1 MTILQ
6 SLLATGSWLL
16 ATSYHSL
23 RTLLRSPGFAL
34 AAVLTLALGIGANTA
49 IFSVV
54 DAVLLRPLPYPD
66 SDRLVMVWDK
76 LVKYKLPRRSP
87 EYHTADAYRR
97 LTNIFDLTGGIFW
110 GDTTLTG
117 GNAERVSY
125 MTVSPEIFEMLAP
138 RAVAGRIFAPEEY
151 RADAEPTVVLGNSL
165 FARHFG
171 GDPSVLGKSL
181 NVSGRTRR
189 VIGVMAPDFDFNMR
203 AGDIDLWIPVPLD
216 TRLSWGN
223 ATRMLARLRPGVS
236 LAAAQSALSTA
247 AKHVDETEHPY
258 QGPHGEDAG
267 YGVTVN
273 TLHEQF
279 LGEYRTLTLLLL
291 GAVAVVLLIACVN
304 VANLMLVRA
313 VSREKETAVRRAL
326 GATDARLMGQWLTES
341 AILALAGSVLGTFAA
356 IWGVKLLAALSP
368 AASNALN
375 QSAHRIGSGV
385 ARIGIDAR
393 ALAFTLAISCL
404 VCLLFG
410 LAPSLASVRM
420 TWGTRGTT
428 RHSRRAASLLVTAE
442 VALAF
447 MLMIGAGLLLKS
459 FSRLTHVDPG
469 FNPSHLLILRTEFNR
484 NTSRAERVTFYQ
496 DLREKLAAIPGVT
509 SATMG
514 DLPVGGGGVNAGAGD
529 PFGIK
534 GKSYDAANQFASLS
548 AAGADYFRTFEIPMR
563 AGRAF
568 TASDSIAANVGVE
581 AAKEYPSVVIV
592 NETLARTF
600 YPDGAVGQ
608 QIGVPPPCRDTKCDF
623 VWMTIVGVVGDV
635 KTRGLDMPA
644 RPQIYIPQPQTGG
657 VILRTAGDAMAM
669 ARTASSAIRS
679 ADPDVAVFDV
689 RTMEDR
695 ISQTVTQP
703 RFQTVIVSFF
713 AAAALFLA
721 AIGIFAVV
729 AHSTAQR
736 TQEIGIRMALGADR
750 GQVVQ
755 TVLFDGLRPVLFGVV
770 LGLAGAL
777 AFSRILASVLFNV
790 ASTDPATFLLAAA
803 LLTAVAIAACLGPA
817 QRATKVDPMIALRA
831 E

>member
-1 MTILQ
+1 MR
-6 SLLATGSWLL
+6 
-16 ATSYHSL
+16 YSL
-23 RTLLRSPGFAL
+23 RTLLRSPGFTL

-54 DAVLLRPLPYPD
+54 DAVLLRPLPYPN

-76 LVKYKLPRRSP
+76 LAKFNLPRRSP

-97 LTNIFDLTGGIFW
+97 LDNIFELTGGIFW
-110 GDTTLTG
+110 YDTTLTG
-117 GNAERVSY
+117 PTGTDRVSL
-125 MTVSPEIFEMLAP
+125 MTVSPQIFEMLAP
-138 RAVAGRIFAPEEY
+138 RASAGRIFAPEEY
-151 RADAEPTVVLGNSL
+151 RAAADPTVILGNSL
-165 FARHFG
+165 FLRRFG
-171 GDPSVLGKSL
+171 GDPSILGKSL
-181 NVSGRTRR
+181 NVGGHTRR
-189 VIGVMAPDFDFNMR
+189 VVGVMSPDFDFNMR

-216 TRLSWGN
+216 TRASWGN
-223 ATRMLARLRPGVS
+223 ATRMVARLRPGVS
-236 LAAAQSALSTA
+236 LVAAQSALCAA

-258 QGPHGEDAG
+258 MGPHGEDAG
-267 YGVTVN
+267 YGVTVV
-273 TLHEQF
+273 TLHDQF
-279 LGEYRTLTLLLL
+279 LGEYRTVTLLLL

-313 VSREKETAVRRAL
+313 VAREKEIAVRRAL
-326 GATDARLMGQWLTES
+326 GATSLRLMAQWLTES
-341 AILALAGSVLGTFAA
+341 AVLALLGSALGTLAA
-356 IWGVKLLAALSP
+356 MWGVKLLATLSP
-368 AASNALN
+368 AASSALN

-385 ARIGIDAR
+385 ARIGIDSR

-410 LAPSLASVRM
+410 LAPALASARM

-447 MLMIGAGLLLKS
+447 MLMIGSGLLLKS
-459 FSRLTHVDPG
+459 FSRLTHVNPG
-469 FNPSHLLILRTEFNR
+469 FNPSHLLILRTDFSR
-484 NTSRAERVTFYQ
+484 NTSRTERVQFYQ
-496 DLREKLAAIPGVT
+496 GLREKLAALPGVT
-509 SATMG
+509 SATVG
-514 DLPVGGGGVNAGAGD
+514 DLPVGGGGINAGSGD

-534 GKSYDAANQFASLS
+534 GKSYDTANQFASLS
-548 AAGADYFRTFEIPMR
+548 SAGVDYFRTFEIPMR

-568 TASDSIAANVGVE
+568 TAADAAPANVGVE

-600 YPDGAVGQ
+600 FPEGAIGQ

-623 VWMTIVGVVGDV
+623 VWMTIVGVAGDV
-635 KTRGLDMPA
+635 KTRGLDMAA
-644 RPQIYIPQPQTGG
+644 RPQIYLPQGAGG
-657 VILRTAGDAMAM
+657 VILRTAGDPMQL
-669 ARTASSAIRS
+669 ARAASSVIRS
-679 ADPDVAVFDV
+679 MDPDMAVFDV

-703 RFQTVIVSFF
+703 KFQTMIVSFF

-750 GQVVQ
+750 ARVVQ
-755 TVLFDGLRPVLFGVV
+755 TVIFDGLRPVLAGVV

-777 AFSRILASVLFNV
+777 AFSRILSSVLFNV
-790 ASTDPATFLLAAA
+790 AATDPSTFLLSA
-803 LLTAVAIAACLGPA
+803 LLLTLVAIAACLGPA
-817 QRATKVDPMIALRA
+817 NRATKVDPMIALKS

>member
-1 MTILQ
+1 MKRI
-6 SLLATGSWLL
+6 LATGSWLL
-16 ATSYHSL
+16 ATSSYSV
-23 RTLLRSPGFAL
+23 RTLFRSPGFTL

-76 LVKYKLPRRSP
+76 LVKFNLPRRSP

-97 LTNIFDLTGGIFW
+97 LDNIFELTGGIFW
-110 GDTTLTG
+110 YDTTLSGNTG
-117 GNAERVSY
+117 TDRVSV
-125 MTVSPEIFEMLAP
+125 MTVSPQIFEMLAP
-138 RAVAGRIFAPEEY
+138 RTAFGRIFASEEY
-151 RADAEPTVVLGNSL
+151 RTGADPTVILGHSL
-165 FARHFG
+165 FLRRFG
-171 GDPSVLGKSL
+171 GDPSILGKSIQEGTH
-181 NVSGRTRR
+181 SRR
-189 VIGVMAPDFDFNMR
+189 VVGVMSPDFDFNMR
-203 AGDIDLWIPVPLD
+203 AGDVDLWIPVPLD
-216 TRLSWGN
+216 TRRSWGN

-236 LAAAQSALSTA
+236 LATAQAALSAA

-258 QGPHGEDAG
+258 AGPHGEDAG
-267 YGVTVN
+267 YGVTVV
-273 TLHEQF
+273 TLHDQF
-279 LGEYRTLTLLLL
+279 LGEYRTVALLLL
-291 GAVAVVLLIACVN
+291 AAVAVVLLIACVN

-313 VSREKETAVRRAL
+313 VAREKETAVRRAL
-326 GATDARLMGQWLTES
+326 GATNGRLIAQWLTES
-341 AILALAGSVLGTFAA
+341 SMLALLGGALGTLAA
-356 IWGVKLLAALSP
+356 VWGVKLLATLSP
-368 AASNALN
+368 AASSALN

-385 ARIGIDAR
+385 ARIGIDGR
-393 ALAFTLAISCL
+393 ALLFTLAISIAA
-404 VCLLFG
+404 CLLFG
-410 LAPSLASVRM
+410 LAPGAWRVAPL
-420 TWGTRGTT
+420 GTRGAT
-428 RHSRRAASLLVTAE
+428 RHSRRAASTLVTAE

-459 FSRLTHVDPG
+459 FSRLTHVNPG
-469 FNPSHLLILRTEFNR
+469 FNASHLLIMRTEFNR

-496 DLREKLAAIPGVT
+496 DLREKMAAMPGVV

-514 DLPVGGGGVNAGAGD
+514 DPPVGGGGINAGAGD

-534 GKSYDAANQFASLS
+534 GKSYDAANQFASFS
-548 AAGADYFRTFEIPMR
+548 AAGVDYFRTFEIPMR

-568 TASDSIAANVGVE
+568 TAADSAAAGVGVA

-608 QIGVPPPCRDTKCDF
+608 QIGLPPPCRDTKCDF
-623 VWMTIVGVVGDV
+623 VWMTIVGVAGDV

-644 RPQIYIPQPQTGG
+644 RPVIYIPQPQTGG
-657 VILRTAGDAMAM
+657 VILRTVGDPLQL
-669 ARTASSAIRS
+669 ARAASLVIRS
-679 ADPDVAVFDV
+679 ADPDVAVYDV

-703 RFQTVIVSFF
+703 KFQTMIVSFF
-713 AAAALFLA
+713 AASALFLA

-750 GQVVQ
+750 GRVVQ
-755 TVLFDGLRPVLFGVV
+755 SVISDGLRPVLFGVV

-777 AFSRILASVLFNV
+777 AFGHILASVLFNV
-790 ASTDPATFLLAAA
+790 AAADPFTFVVAAA
-803 LLTAVAIAACLGPA
+803 VLTLVAILACLGPA
-817 QRATKVDPMIALRA
+817 NRATKVDPMIALRS

>member
-1 MTILQ
+1 MR
-6 SLLATGSWLL
+6 
-16 ATSYHSL
+16 YSL
-23 RTLLRSPGFAL
+23 RTLLRSPGFTL

-54 DAVLLRPLPYPD
+54 DAVLLRPLPYPA
-66 SDRLVMVWDK
+66 SARLVMVWDK
-76 LVKYKLPRRSP
+76 LAKFNLPRRSP

-97 LTNIFDLTGGIFW
+97 LDNIFDLTGGIFW
-110 GDTTLTG
+110 YDTTLTG
-117 GNAERVSY
+117 PTGTDRASL
-125 MTVSPEIFEMLAP
+125 MTVSPQIFEMLAP
-138 RAVAGRIFAPEEY
+138 RASAGRIFTPEEY
-151 RADAEPTVVLGNSL
+151 RAAADPTVILGNSL
-165 FARHFG
+165 FQRRFG
-171 GDPSVLGKSL
+171 GDPSILGKSL
-181 NVSGRTRR
+181 NVGGHTRR
-189 VIGVMAPDFDFNMR
+189 VVGVMSPDFDFNMR
-203 AGDIDLWIPVPLD
+203 AGDVDLWIPVPLD
-216 TRLSWGN
+216 TRASWGN
-223 ATRMLARLRPGVS
+223 ATRMVARLRPGVS
-236 LAAAQSALSTA
+236 LAAAQSALSAA

-258 QGPHGEDAG
+258 MGPHGEDAG
-267 YGVTVN
+267 YGVTVV
-273 TLHEQF
+273 TLHDQF
-279 LGEYRTLTLLLL
+279 LGEYRTVTLLLL

-313 VSREKETAVRRAL
+313 VSREKEIAVRRAL
-326 GATDARLMGQWLTES
+326 GATSLRLMAQWLTES
-341 AILALAGSVLGTFAA
+341 ALLALLGSALGTLAA
-356 IWGVKLLAALSP
+356 MWGVKLLATLSP
-368 AASNALN
+368 AASSALN

-385 ARIGIDAR
+385 ARIGVDAR
-393 ALAFTLAISCL
+393 ALAFTLAVSCL

-410 LAPSLASVRM
+410 LAPALASARM

-469 FNPSHLLILRTEFNR
+469 FNAAHLLILRSDFSR
-484 NTSRAERVTFYQ
+484 NTSRTERVQFYQ
-496 DLREKLAAIPGVT
+496 ALREKLAALPGVT
-509 SATMG
+509 SATVG
-514 DLPVGGGGVNAGAGD
+514 DLPVGGGGINAGSGD

-534 GKSYDAANQFASLS
+534 GKSYDTANQFASLS
-548 AAGADYFRTFEIPMR
+548 GAGVDYFRTFEIPMR
-563 AGRAF
+563 AGRVF
-568 TASDSIAANVGVE
+568 TAADAAPANVGVE

-600 YPDGAVGQ
+600 YPEGAIGQ

-623 VWMTIVGVVGDV
+623 VWMTIVGIAADV
-635 KTRGLDMPA
+635 KTRGLDMAA
-644 RPQIYIPQPQTGG
+644 RPQIYLPQGVGG
-657 VILRTAGDAMAM
+657 VILRTAGDPMQL
-669 ARTASSAIRS
+669 ARAASSVIRS
-679 ADPDVAVFDV
+679 MDPDMAVFDV

-703 RFQTVIVSFF
+703 KFQTMIVSFF

-750 GQVVQ
+750 ARVVQ
-755 TVLFDGLRPVLFGVV
+755 AVIFDGLRPVLAGVV

-777 AFSRILASVLFNV
+777 AFGRILSSVLFNV
-790 ASTDPATFLLAAA
+790 AATDPSTFLLSA
-803 LLTAVAIAACLGPA
+803 LLLTLVAIAACLGPA
-817 QRATKVDPMIALRA
+817 NRATKVDPMIALRT

>member
-1 MTILQ
+1 MR
-6 SLLATGSWLL
+6 
-16 ATSYHSL
+16 YSL
-23 RTLLRSPGFAL
+23 RTLLRSPGFTL

-54 DAVLLRPLPYPD
+54 DAVLLRPLPYPN

-76 LVKYKLPRRSP
+76 LAKFNLPRRSP

-97 LTNIFDLTGGIFW
+97 LDNIFELTGGIFW
-110 GDTTLTG
+110 YDTTLTG
-117 GNAERVSY
+117 PTGTDRVSL
-125 MTVSPEIFEMLAP
+125 MTVSPQIFEMLAP
-138 RAVAGRIFAPEEY
+138 RASAGRIFAPEEY
-151 RADAEPTVVLGNSL
+151 RAAADPTVILGNPL
-165 FARHFG
+165 FLRRFG
-171 GDPSVLGKSL
+171 GDPSILGKSL
-181 NVSGRTRR
+181 NVGGHTRR
-189 VIGVMAPDFDFNMR
+189 VVGVMSPDFDFNMR

-216 TRLSWGN
+216 TRASWGN
-223 ATRMLARLRPGVS
+223 ATRMVARLRPGVS
-236 LAAAQSALSTA
+236 LVAAQSALCAA

-258 QGPHGEDAG
+258 MGPHGEDAG
-267 YGVTVN
+267 YGVTVV
-273 TLHEQF
+273 TLHDQF
-279 LGEYRTLTLLLL
+279 LGEYRTVTLLLL

-313 VSREKETAVRRAL
+313 VAREKEIAVRRAL
-326 GATDARLMGQWLTES
+326 GATSLRLMAQWLTES
-341 AILALAGSVLGTFAA
+341 AVLALLGSALGTLAA
-356 IWGVKLLAALSP
+356 MWGVKLLATLSP
-368 AASNALN
+368 AASSALN

-385 ARIGIDAR
+385 ARIGIDSR

-410 LAPSLASVRM
+410 LAPALASARM

-447 MLMIGAGLLLKS
+447 MLMIGSGLLLKS
-459 FSRLTHVDPG
+459 FSRLTHVNPG
-469 FNPSHLLILRTEFNR
+469 FNPSHLLILRTDFSR
-484 NTSRAERVTFYQ
+484 NTSRTERVQFYQ
-496 DLREKLAAIPGVT
+496 GLREKLAALPGVT
-509 SATMG
+509 SATVG
-514 DLPVGGGGVNAGAGD
+514 DLPVGGGGINAGSGD

-534 GKSYDAANQFASLS
+534 GKSYDTANQFASLS
-548 AAGADYFRTFEIPMR
+548 SAGVDYFRTFEIPMR

-568 TASDSIAANVGVE
+568 TAADAAPANVGVE

-600 YPDGAVGQ
+600 FPEGAIGQ

-623 VWMTIVGVVGDV
+623 VWMTIVGVAGDV
-635 KTRGLDMPA
+635 KTRGLDMAA
-644 RPQIYIPQPQTGG
+644 RPQIYLPQGAGG
-657 VILRTAGDAMAM
+657 VILRTAGDPMQL
-669 ARTASSAIRS
+669 ARAASSVIRS
-679 ADPDVAVFDV
+679 MDPDMAVFDV

-703 RFQTVIVSFF
+703 KFQTMIVSFF

-750 GQVVQ
+750 ARVVQ
-755 TVLFDGLRPVLFGVV
+755 TVIFDGLRPVLAGVV

-777 AFSRILASVLFNV
+777 AFSRILSSVLFNV
-790 ASTDPATFLLAAA
+790 AATDPSTFLLSA
-803 LLTAVAIAACLGPA
+803 LLLTLVAIAACLGPA
-817 QRATKVDPMIALRA
+817 NRATKVDPMIALKS

>member
-1 MTILQ
+1 MLR
-6 SLLATGSWLL
+6 
-16 ATSYHSL
+16 YSL
-23 RTLLRSPGFAL
+23 RTLLRSPGFTL

-54 DAVLLRPLPYPD
+54 DAVLLRPLPFPNA
-66 SDRLVMVWDK
+66 DRLVTVWDK
-76 LVKYKLPRRSP
+76 LVKYNLPRRSP

-97 LTNIFDLTGGIFW
+97 LDNIFESSGGFFGFI
-110 GDTTLTG
+110 DTLPTDAGT
-117 GNAERVSY
+117 ERVAVVD
-125 MTVSPEIFEMLAP
+125 VSKEVFAMLAP
-138 RAVAGRIFAPEEY
+138 HAAVGRIFTPEEY
-151 RADAEPTVVLGNSL
+151 GRGAEKVVMLGHSL
-165 FARHFG
+165 FMRRFG
-171 GDPSVLGKSL
+171 GDPSIIGKSIRL
-181 NVSGRTRR
+181 GQTSRQV
-189 VIGVMAPDFDFNMR
+189 VGVMSPDFEFTSGSVDV
-203 AGDIDLWIPVPLD
+203 WIPVPLD
-216 TRLSWGN
+216 TRQSWGN
-223 ATRMLARLRPGVS
+223 ATRMIALLKPGVS
-236 LAAAQSALSTA
+236 LAAAQSALSAA
-247 AKHVDETEHPY
+247 AKHVDEIEHPY
-258 QGPHGEDAG
+258 MGPHGEDAG
-267 YGVTVN
+267 YGVTVV
-273 TLHEQF
+273 TLHDQL
-279 LGEYRTLTLLLL
+279 LGEFRTVTLILLL
-291 GAVAVVLLIACVN
+291 AVAAVLLIACVN

-326 GATDARLMGQWLTES
+326 GATNLRLMGQWLTES
-341 AILALAGSVLGTFAA
+341 GVIASLGGALGCITAVWSVKIL
-356 IWGVKLLAALSP
+356 IRLSP
-368 AASNALN
+368 AALPGMAKI
-375 QSAHRIGSGV
+375 AV
-385 ARIGIDAR
+385 DAR
-393 ALAFTLAISCL
+393 ALTFTIALSCL

-447 MLMIGAGLLLKS
+447 MLMIGGGLLLKS

-496 DLREKLAAIPGVT
+496 DLREKLAAIPGVV

-514 DLPVGGGGVNAGAGD
+514 DLPVGGGGINAGSGD

-548 AAGADYFRTFEIPMR
+548 AAGVDYFRTFEIPMR

-568 TASDSIAANVGVE
+568 TAADSASAGVGVD

-600 YPDGAVGQ
+600 YPEGAVGQ

-623 VWMTIVGVVGDV
+623 VWMTIVGVAGDV

-644 RPQIYIPQPQTGG
+644 RPVIYIPQPQTGG
-657 VILRTAGDAMAM
+657 VILRTASDPLQL
-669 ARTASSAIRS
+669 ARAASSVIRS
-679 ADPDVAVFDV
+679 ADPDMAVFDV

-713 AAAALFLA
+713 AVAALFLA

-729 AHSTAQR
+729 AHSTVQR